1 MDLKFLYKVL
11 ENINKQFQSVLVNNA
26 RIRTGFLK
34 SSINSSILYN
44 DNEKGVS
51 VILAHYGRFNRP
63 WRDEKTPQTKL
74 SELITNKYSKE
85 LGEAFAKDLK
95 VQITRN
101 I

>member
-1 MDLKFLYKVL
+1 MDLQFLHRIL
-11 ENINKQFQSVLVNNA
+11 DTINKEFQSVLINNA

-34 SSINSSILYN
+34 SSIDSKTLFT

-63 WRDEKTPQTKL
+63 WRDEKNPQSKL
-74 SELITNKYSKE
+74 IELITNKYSKE